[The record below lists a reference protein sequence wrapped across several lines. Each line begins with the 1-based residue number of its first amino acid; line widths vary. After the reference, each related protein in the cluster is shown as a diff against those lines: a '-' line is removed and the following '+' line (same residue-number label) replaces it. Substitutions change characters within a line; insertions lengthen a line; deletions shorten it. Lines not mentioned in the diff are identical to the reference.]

1 MLYPEKCIHC
11 GMCAEGCYAGAK
23 VTAGAEMTLKEVM
36 DEVLQDRAYY
46 KKSGGGVT
54 LTGGEVS
61 VQSKFA
67 VEILKACK
75 TEGIH
80 TAIETNLFAP
90 WEIIESM
97 IAWTD
102 LVMFDIK
109 LWDSKMHREL
119 TGVGNEQILEN
130 AKKLSKTKIPLIVRT
145 PVIPGVNDTEEEI
158 WRIASFVSE
167 LKGVLYYELLK
178 FNPLGENKYEA
189 LKMENNFR
197 GIRPSS
203 TEKTEALKHAAEI
216 GNLKVRVG

>member
-1 MLYPEKCIHC
+1 M
-11 GMCAEGCYAGAK
+11 
-23 VTAGAEMTLKEVM
+23 
-36 DEVLQDRAYY
+36 
-46 KKSGGGVT
+46 
-54 LTGGEVS
+54 
-61 VQSKFA
+61 
-67 VEILKACK
+67 
-75 TEGIH
+75 
-80 TAIETNLFAP
+80 
-90 WEIIESM
+90 
-97 IAWTD
+97 
-102 LVMFDIK
+102 
-109 LWDSKMHREL
+109 
-119 TGVGNEQILEN
+119 
-130 AKKLSKTKIPLIVRT
+130 RT